1 MLLDMSA
8 SARRFLVRT
17 EVSSAKA
24 EPLRMALE
32 PLGVTIDFH
41 GAADA
46 AHGFH
51 SVLRGWSHGPAALSG
66 DDRPADLRIVR
77 SGGMHRWH
85 GTTLTKPLIWQQRA
99 PTTSMGVI
107 CDLHDVLFDWFLD
120 KHPDHLC
127 LHAAAIET
135 GQGLVL
141 IPSVGKAGKST
152 LSVAM
157 AELEHRVFADDV
169 LALEPERDHG
179 MAFGVVPRLRMPLPE
194 NAGVRYRRFL
204 DRRSGPSNDHWLYA
218 DLGEDEIAPFGE
230 TAPIK
235 AIVFLDRRAEGPA
248 RFEPV
253 DSAHVLRELIRQNF
267 AQGVAPVPAF
277 DRLLALAQRAH
288 CRRLVFSDT
297 NAAARLLSR
306 DFASKATRRLPST
319 ASGLRSA
326 GVERSFGDALFL
338 VSQRQNA
345 VLGLSPTAA
354 AIWRQIA
361 QGRSRRT
368 VEALFQSAFP
378 EIETER
384 IGADLESAVRM
395 FERHGLVKRNGKAI
409 AKAVRR

>member
-1 MLLDMSA
+1 M
-8 SARRFLVRT
+8 R
-17 EVSSAKA
+17 
-24 EPLRMALE
+24 LE
-32 PLGVTIDFH
+32 PLGIAIDVH
-41 GAADA
+41 GAAEA
-46 AHGFH
+46 AYGFA
-51 SVLRGWSHGPAALSG
+51 SVLRGWSPGPVPLLR
-66 DDRPADLRIVR
+66 DDPPADIRIVR
-77 SGGMHRWH
+77 SGGVHRWH
-85 GTTLTKPLIWQQRA
+85 GQTLAKPLIWQQRA
-99 PTTSMGVI
+99 PTTTMGVI
-107 CDLHDVLFDWFLD
+107 CDLHDVLFDWFLAR
-120 KHPDHLC
+120 HPDHLC
-127 LHAAAIET
+127 LHAAAVET

-157 AELEHRVFADDV
+157 AELGHRVFADDV

-179 MAFGVVPRLRMPLPE
+179 MAFGVVPRLRQPLPE
-194 NAGVRYRRFL
+194 NIGARYRRFL
-204 DRRSGPSNDHWLYA
+204 DRRSGPSNENWLYA
-218 DLGEDEIAPFGE
+218 DLNEDEIAPFGE

-248 RFEPV
+248 RLEPV

-288 CRRLVFSDT
+288 CRRLVFSDMQ
-297 NAAARLLSR
+297 AAARLLSR
-306 DFASKATRRLPST
+306 EFAAMAPRRLPSRAT
-319 ASGLRSA
+319 GLRSA
-326 GVERSFGDALFL
+326 GVERSLGDALFL

-361 QGRSRRT
+361 QGRNRRT

-378 EIETER
+378 EVETER
-384 IGADLESAVRM
+384 IGTDLDNALRM
-395 FERHGLVKRNGKAI
+395 FERHGLIKRNGKAI